1 MSKKVQS
8 SDTINLT
15 REDNSLIKNCEE
27 VAIELNNV
35 FYCTVKNLNILNYE
49 VYDSLLDN
57 NDHFTLKAL
66 AKWRNHPSITVIA
79 SDQKNMVK
87 FLLVLFQ

>member
-8 SDTINLT
+8 LDIFNLT
-15 REDNSLIKNCEE
+15 REDSSLIKNCVE
-27 VAIELNNV
+27 VAIELNNF

-49 VYDSLLDN
+49 VYDSLPDE
-57 NDHFTLKAL
+57 NDHLTLEAL
-66 AKWRNHPSITVIA
+66 AKWGNHPSIIVIT
-79 SDQKNMVK
+79 SDQKNIVK

>member
-8 SDTINLT
+8 LDIFNLT
-15 REDNSLIKNCEE
+15 REDSSLIKNCEE
-27 VAIELNNV
+27 VAIELNNF

-49 VYDSLLDN
+49 VYDSLPDN
-57 NDHFTLKAL
+57 NDHLTLEAL
-66 AKWRNHPSITVIA
+66 AKWGNHPSIIVIT
-79 SDQKNMVK
+79 SDQKNIVK